1 MNIAVYPGTFDPFT
15 NGHRDLV
22 QRAASNIFDKVYIC
36 VAENSRKD
44 TLFSLDER
52 IDIINNSLFKDL
64 KFNLELAKKSLSE
77 IENIEVIGFNGLLV
91 DFAKELKAKVI
102 LRGLRVVSDFE
113 YEFQMSSMNKKL
125 NNGIE
130 SIFLT
135 PSESY
140 AFLSSSL
147 VKEIAELGGDV
158 SEFVSKEVKEAIQRK
173 YK

>member
-15 NGHRDLV
+15 NGHKDLV
-22 QRAASNIFDKVYIC
+22 QRAATNIFDKVYVC
-36 VAENSRKD
+36 VAANSNKD
-44 TLFSLDER
+44 TVF
-52 IDIINNSLFKDL
+52 
-64 KFNLELAKKSLSE
+64 SLSE
-77 IENIEVIGFNGLLV
+77 RINLTKKALMNIDNVEVCGFDGLLV
-91 DFAKELKAKVI
+91 NFAQTLNAKVI

-125 NNGIE
+125 NNDIE

-147 VKEIAELGGDV
+147 VKEIAKLGGDI
-158 SEFVSKEVKEAIQRK
+158 SPFVSKDVKNALENK
-173 YK
+173 YKK

>member
-36 VAENSRKD
+36 VAENSKKN
-44 TLFSLDER
+44 TVFSLEER
-52 IDIINNSLFKDL
+52 I
-64 KFNLELAKKSLSE
+64 ELAKKSLL
-77 IENIEVIGFNGLLV
+77 NISNVEVIGFSGLLV
-91 DFAKELKAKVI
+91 DFAKKLDAKVI

-125 NNGIE
+125 NQDIE

-147 VKEIAELGGDV
+147 VKEIAQLGGDI
-158 SEFVSKEVKEAIQRK
+158 STFVSNDVKLALERK

>member
-15 NGHRDLV
+15 NGHKDLV
-22 QRAASNIFDKVYIC
+22 ARAASNILDKVYVC
-36 VAENSRKD
+36 VVEKSNKE
-44 TLFSLDER
+44 TLFTSSER
-52 IDIINNSLFKDL
+52 VD
-64 KFNLELAKKSLSE
+64 LAKKSLRE
-77 IENIEVIGFNGLLV
+77 LTNVEVIGFDGLLV
-91 DFAKELKAKVI
+91 DFASKLDAKVI

-125 NNGIE
+125 NQNIE

-147 VKEIAELGGDV
+147 VKEIAKLGGDV
-158 SEFVSKEVKEAIQRK
+158 SSFVSNDVKNALLRK
-173 YK
+173 YSK

>member
-36 VAENSRKD
+36 VAENSKKN
-44 TLFSLDER
+44 TVFSLDER
-52 IDIINNSLFKDL
+52 ID
-64 KFNLELAKKSLSE
+64 LAKKSLVRIS
-77 IENIEVIGFNGLLV
+77 NVEVVGFNGLLV
-91 DFAKELKAKVI
+91 DFAKKLDAKVI

-125 NNGIE
+125 NQDIE

-147 VKEIAELGGDV
+147 VKEIAQLGGDV
-158 SEFVSKEVKEAIQRK
+158 STFVSEDVKLALEKK

>member
-52 IDIINNSLFKDL
+52 I
-64 KFNLELAKKSLSE
+64 ELARKSLSE
-77 IENIEVIGFNGLLV
+77 IENIEVIGFSGLLV
-91 DFAKELKAKVI
+91 DFAKELKARVI

-158 SEFVSKEVKEAIQRK
+158 SEFVSKEVKEAIQIK

>member
-15 NGHRDLV
+15 NGHKDLV
-22 QRAASNIFDKVYIC
+22 QRAATNIFDKIYIC
-36 VAENSRKD
+36 VAENTKKD
-44 TLFSLDER
+44 AIFSMAER
-52 IDIINNSLFKDL
+52 ID
-64 KFNLELAKKSLSE
+64 LAKKSLAG
-77 IENIEVIGFNGLLV
+77 IKNVEVIGFSGLLV
-91 DFAKELKAKVI
+91 DFAKELDAKVI

-125 NNGIE
+125 NENIE

-140 AFLSSSL
+140 AFLSSTL
-147 VKEIAELGGDV
+147 VKEIAELGGDI
-158 SEFVSKEVKEAIQRK
+158 SRFVSTEVKEALKAK

>member
-15 NGHRDLV
+15 NGHKDLV
-22 QRAASNIFDKVYIC
+22 QRAASNIFDKVYVCI
-36 VAENSRKD
+36 VENSKKD
-44 TLFSLDER
+44 TVFSLSER
-52 IDIINNSLFKDL
+52 ID
-64 KFNLELAKKSLSE
+64 LAKKSIKDLD
-77 IENIEVIGFNGLLV
+77 NVEVVSFNGLLV
-91 DFAKELKAKVI
+91 DFAAKLNAKVI

-125 NNGIE
+125 NNSIE

-147 VKEIAELGGDV
+147 VKEIAQLGGDI
-158 SEFVSKEVKEAIQRK
+158 SAFVSNEVKISLEAK
-173 YK
+173 FK

>member
-36 VAENSRKD
+36 VVENSNKN
-44 TLFSLDER
+44 TVFSLEER
-52 IDIINNSLFKDL
+52 VD
-64 KFNLELAKKSLSE
+64 LAKKSLE
-77 IENIEVIGFNGLLV
+77 NINNIEVIPFSGLLV
-91 DFAKELKAKVI
+91 DFATKLNAKVI

-125 NNGIE
+125 NNNIE

-147 VKEIAELGGDV
+147 VKEIAQLGGDI
-158 SEFVSKEVKEAIQRK
+158 SAFVNEDVKIALEKK

>member
-15 NGHRDLV
+15 NGHKDLV
-22 QRAASNIFDKVYIC
+22 QRAATNIFDKVYVC
-36 VAENSRKD
+36 VAAHSNKD
-44 TLFSLDER
+44 TVFSLSER
-52 IDIINNSLFKDL
+52 IDLTKKALMNINKV
-64 KFNLELAKKSLSE
+64 
-77 IENIEVIGFNGLLV
+77 EVCSFDGLLV
-91 DFAKELKAKVI
+91 NFAQKLNAKVI

-125 NNGIE
+125 NNDIE

-147 VKEIAELGGDV
+147 VKEIAKLGGDI
-158 SEFVSKEVKEAIQRK
+158 SPFVRKEVKNALEKK
-173 YK
+173 YNN

>member
-15 NGHRDLV
+15 NGHKDLV
-22 QRAASNIFDKVYIC
+22 QRAATNIFDKVYVCI
-36 VAENSRKD
+36 AANSNKD
-44 TLFSLDER
+44 TVF
-52 IDIINNSLFKDL
+52 
-64 KFNLELAKKSLSE
+64 SLSE
-77 IENIEVIGFNGLLV
+77 RINLTKKALMNIDNVEVCGFDGLLV
-91 DFAKELKAKVI
+91 NFAQTLNAKVI

-125 NNGIE
+125 NNNIE

-147 VKEIAELGGDV
+147 VKEIAKLGGDI
-158 SEFVSKEVKEAIQRK
+158 SPFVSKDVKNALESK
-173 YK
+173 YKK

>member
-15 NGHRDLV
+15 NGHKDLV
-22 QRAASNIFDKVYIC
+22 QRAATNIFDKVYVC
-36 VAENSRKD
+36 VAAHSNKE
-44 TLFSLDER
+44 TVFSLSER
-52 IDIINNSLFKDL
+52 I
-64 KFNLELAKKSLSE
+64 ELTKKSLM
-77 IENIEVIGFNGLLV
+77 NIDNVEVCGFDGLLV
-91 DFAKELKAKVI
+91 NFAQTLNAKVI

-125 NNGIE
+125 NNDIE

-147 VKEIAELGGDV
+147 VKEIAKLGGDI
-158 SEFVSKEVKEAIQRK
+158 SPFVSKDVKQALEKK
-173 YK
+173 YKK

>member
-52 IDIINNSLFKDL
+52 I
-64 KFNLELAKKSLSE
+64 ELAKKSLSE
-77 IENIEVIGFNGLLV
+77 LENIEVIRFNGLLV

>member
-36 VAENSRKD
+36 VAENSKKN
-44 TLFSLDER
+44 TVFSLDER
-52 IDIINNSLFKDL
+52 I
-64 KFNLELAKKSLSE
+64 ELAKKSLVRIS
-77 IENIEVIGFNGLLV
+77 NVEVIGFNGLLV
-91 DFAKELKAKVI
+91 DFAKKLDAKVI

-125 NNGIE
+125 SQDIE

-147 VKEIAELGGDV
+147 VKEIAQLGGDV
-158 SEFVSKEVKEAIQRK
+158 STFVSEDVKLALEKK

>member
-1 MNIAVYPGTFDPFT
+1 M
-15 NGHRDLV
+15 V
-22 QRAASNIFDKVYIC
+22 QRASSNIFDKVYIC
-36 VAENSRKD
+36 VAENSKKD
-44 TLFSLDER
+44 TLFSLSER
-52 IDIINNSLFKDL
+52 IH
-64 KFNLELAKKSLSE
+64 LAEKSLHE
-77 IENIEVIGFNGLLV
+77 IKNIEVIGFSGLLV
-91 DFAKELKAKVI
+91 DFAEKLNAKVI

-125 NNGIE
+125 NNNIE

-147 VKEIAELGGDV
+147 VKEIAELGGDI
-158 SEFVSKEVKEAIQRK
+158 SKFVNPEVRAALEKK

>member
-15 NGHRDLV
+15 NGHKDLV
-22 QRAASNIFDKVYIC
+22 QRAATNVFDKVYVC
-36 VAENSRKD
+36 VAAHSNKD
-44 TLFSLDER
+44 TVF
-52 IDIINNSLFKDL
+52 
-64 KFNLELAKKSLSE
+64 SLSE
-77 IENIEVIGFNGLLV
+77 RIELTRKSLINVDNVEVCGFDGLLV
-91 DFAKELKAKVI
+91 NFAKTLNAKVI

-125 NNGIE
+125 NNDIE

-147 VKEIAELGGDV
+147 VKEIAKLGGDI
-158 SEFVSKEVKEAIQRK
+158 SPFVSQDVKNALEKK
-173 YK
+173 YKK

>member
-1 MNIAVYPGTFDPFT
+1 M
-15 NGHRDLV
+15 V

-36 VAENSRKD
+36 VVENSNKN
-44 TLFSLDER
+44 TVFSLEER
-52 IDIINNSLFKDL
+52 VV
-64 KFNLELAKKSLSE
+64 LAKKSLE
-77 IENIEVIGFNGLLV
+77 NIKNIEVIPFSGLLV
-91 DFAKELKAKVI
+91 DFATKLNAKVI

-125 NNGIE
+125 NNNIE

-147 VKEIAELGGDV
+147 VKEIAQLGGDV
-158 SEFVSKEVKEAIQRK
+158 STFVNEDVKTALEIK

>member
-52 IDIINNSLFKDL
+52 I
-64 KFNLELAKKSLSE
+64 ELAKKSLSDL
-77 IENIEVIGFNGLLV
+77 ENIEVIGFNGLLV

>member
-15 NGHRDLV
+15 NGHKDLV
-22 QRAASNIFDKVYIC
+22 QRAATNIFDKVYVC
-36 VAENSRKD
+36 VAAHSNKD
-44 TLFSLDER
+44 TVFSLSER
-52 IDIINNSLFKDL
+52 IDLTKKALMNINKV
-64 KFNLELAKKSLSE
+64 
-77 IENIEVIGFNGLLV
+77 EVCSFDGLLV
-91 DFAKELKAKVI
+91 NFAQKLNAKVI

-125 NNGIE
+125 NNDIE

-147 VKEIAELGGDV
+147 VKEIAKLGGDI
-158 SEFVSKEVKEAIQRK
+158 SAFVSKDVKNALEKK
-173 YK
+173 YKK

>member
-15 NGHRDLV
+15 NGHKDLV
-22 QRAASNIFDKVYIC
+22 QRAATNVFDKVYVC
-36 VAENSRKD
+36 VAAHSNKD
-44 TLFSLDER
+44 TVF
-52 IDIINNSLFKDL
+52 
-64 KFNLELAKKSLSE
+64 SLSE
-77 IENIEVIGFNGLLV
+77 RIELTRKSLINVDNVEVCGFDGLLV
-91 DFAKELKAKVI
+91 NFAKTLNAKVI

-125 NNGIE
+125 NNDIE

-147 VKEIAELGGDV
+147 VKEIAKLGGDI
-158 SEFVSKEVKEAIQRK
+158 SPFVSQDVKMALEKK
-173 YK
+173 YKK

>member
-15 NGHRDLV
+15 NGHKDLV
-22 QRAASNIFDKVYIC
+22 QRAATNIFDKVYVC
-36 VAENSRKD
+36 VAAHSNKD
-44 TLFSLDER
+44 AVFSLSER
-52 IDIINNSLFKDL
+52 IDLT
-64 KFNLELAKKSLSE
+64 KKALM
-77 IENIEVIGFNGLLV
+77 NIDNVQVCGFDGLLV
-91 DFAKELKAKVI
+91 HFAQKLNAKVI

-125 NNGIE
+125 NNDIE

-147 VKEIAELGGDV
+147 VKEIAKLGGDI
-158 SEFVSKEVKEAIQRK
+158 SPFVSGDVKNALEKK
-173 YK
+173 YKKEK

>member
-36 VAENSRKD
+36 VAENSKKD
-44 TLFSLDER
+44 TVFSLDER
-52 IDIINNSLFKDL
+52 I
-64 KFNLELAKKSLSE
+64 ELAEKSLVN
-77 IENIEVIGFNGLLV
+77 IDNIEVIGFSGLLV
-91 DFAKELKAKVI
+91 DFAKKLDAKVI

-125 NNGIE
+125 NQDIE

-147 VKEIAELGGDV
+147 VKEIAQLGGDI
-158 SEFVSKEVKEAIQRK
+158 SPFVSKEVKVALEKK

>member
-1 MNIAVYPGTFDPFT
+1 MSELRIGIYPGTFDPFT

-52 IDIINNSLFKDL
+52 I
-64 KFNLELAKKSLSE
+64 ELANQSLSE
-77 IENIEVIGFNGLLV
+77 LENIEVIGFNGLLV

>member
-1 MNIAVYPGTFDPFT
+1 
-15 NGHRDLV
+15 LV
-22 QRAASNIFDKVYIC
+22 QRASSNIFDKVYIC
-36 VAENSRKD
+36 VAENSKKD
-44 TLFSLDER
+44 TLFSLSER
-52 IDIINNSLFKDL
+52 IH
-64 KFNLELAKKSLSE
+64 LAEKSLHE
-77 IENIEVIGFNGLLV
+77 IKNIEVIGFSGLLV
-91 DFAKELKAKVI
+91 DFAEKLNAKVI

-125 NNGIE
+125 NNNIE

-147 VKEIAELGGDV
+147 VKEIAELGGDI
-158 SEFVSKEVKEAIQRK
+158 SKFVNPEVRAALEKK

>member
-52 IDIINNSLFKDL
+52 I
-64 KFNLELAKKSLSE
+64 ELAKRSLSE

-140 AFLSSSL
+140 AFLSSPL

>member
-15 NGHRDLV
+15 NGHKDLV

-36 VAENSRKD
+36 VAENSKKD
-44 TLFSLDER
+44 TLFSLEER
-52 IDIINNSLFKDL
+52 IDLT
-64 KFNLELAKKSLSE
+64 KKSLLGV
-77 IENIEVIGFNGLLV
+77 ENIDVIGFNGLLV
-91 DFAKELKAKVI
+91 DFAKKLEAKVI

-125 NNGIE
+125 NNDIE

-140 AFLSSSL
+140 AFLSSTL
-147 VKEIAELGGDV
+147 VKEIAELGGDI
-158 SEFVSKEVKEAIQRK
+158 SKFVSPDVKHAIQKK

>member
-1 MNIAVYPGTFDPFT
+1 MNIAVYPGTFAPFT

-22 QRAASNIFDKVYIC
+22 QRAALNIFDKIYIC

-52 IDIINNSLFKDL
+52 I
-64 KFNLELAKKSLSE
+64 ELAKKSLSE
-77 IENIEVIGFNGLLV
+77 LENIEVIGFNGLLV

>member
-22 QRAASNIFDKVYIC
+22 QRAATNIFDKVYIC
-36 VAENSRKD
+36 VVENSNKN
-44 TLFSLDER
+44 TVFSLEER
-52 IDIINNSLFKDL
+52 VY
-64 KFNLELAKKSLSE
+64 LAKKSLE
-77 IENIEVIGFNGLLV
+77 NIKNIEVIPFSGLLV
-91 DFAKELKAKVI
+91 DFATKLNAKVI

-125 NNGIE
+125 NNNIE

-147 VKEIAELGGDV
+147 VKEIAHLGGDV
-158 SEFVSKEVKEAIQRK
+158 STFVNKDVKIALEKK

>member
-22 QRAASNIFDKVYIC
+22 QRAATNIFDKVYIC
-36 VAENSRKD
+36 VVENSNKN
-44 TLFSLDER
+44 TVFSLEER
-52 IDIINNSLFKDL
+52 VD
-64 KFNLELAKKSLSE
+64 LAKKSLE
-77 IENIEVIGFNGLLV
+77 NIENIEVIPFSGLLV
-91 DFAKELKAKVI
+91 DFATKLNAKVI

-125 NNGIE
+125 NNNIE

-147 VKEIAELGGDV
+147 VKEIAQLGGDV
-158 SEFVSKEVKEAIQRK
+158 STFVNKDVKIALEEK

>member
-15 NGHRDLV
+15 NGHKDLV
-22 QRAASNIFDKVYIC
+22 ERAASNIFEKVYVC
-36 VAENSRKD
+36 VVEKSNKE
-44 TLFSLDER
+44 TLFTSSER
-52 IDIINNSLFKDL
+52 V
-64 KFNLELAKKSLSE
+64 NLIEKSLSE
-77 IENIEVIGFNGLLV
+77 LNNVEVIGFDGLLV
-91 DFAKELKAKVI
+91 DFAAKLNAKVI

-125 NNGIE
+125 NQSIE

-147 VKEIAELGGDV
+147 VKEIAKLGGDV
-158 SEFVSKEVKEAIQRK
+158 SPFVSNDVKIALKKK
-173 YK
+173 YSK

>member
-36 VAENSRKD
+36 VVENSNKN
-44 TLFSLDER
+44 TVFSLEER
-52 IDIINNSLFKDL
+52 VD
-64 KFNLELAKKSLSE
+64 LAKKSLE
-77 IENIEVIGFNGLLV
+77 NINNIEVIPFSGLLV
-91 DFAKELKAKVI
+91 DFATKLNAKVI

-125 NNGIE
+125 NNNIE

-147 VKEIAELGGDV
+147 VKEIAQLGGDI
-158 SEFVSKEVKEAIQRK
+158 STFVNEDVKLALERK

>member
-15 NGHRDLV
+15 NGHKDLV

-36 VAENSRKD
+36 VVENSNKN
-44 TLFSLDER
+44 TVFSLDER
-52 IDIINNSLFKDL
+52 VA
-64 KFNLELAKKSLSE
+64 LAKKSLE
-77 IENIEVIGFNGLLV
+77 NIQNIEVIPFSGLLV
-91 DFAKELKAKVI
+91 DFATKLNAKVI

-125 NNGIE
+125 NNNIE

-147 VKEIAELGGDV
+147 VKEIAQLGGDV
-158 SEFVSKEVKEAIQRK
+158 STFVNEDVRIALERK